1 MSTLN
6 AIKNLINQGDINE
19 AILALNNSLSDS
31 RFTDTQD
38 EIYYLLGN
46 AYRKL
51 GNWQQSLNHYQK
63 AIDINPNSPA
73 VNARKAVIDILEFYH
88 KDMYNQ

>member
-1 MSTLN
+1 MNRLDT
-6 AIKNLINQGDINE
+6 IKNLINQGDIE
-19 AILALNNSLSDS
+19 QAIKMLEEISSDEKLV
-31 RFTDTQD
+31 DIQD
-38 EIYYLLGN
+38 EVFYLLGN

-63 AIDINPNSPA
+63 AIEINPSSPA
-73 VNARKAVIDILEFYH
+73 IHARKAIIDILDFFH

>member
-1 MSTLN
+1 MKQLDIIRQLINEGEVTQ
-6 AIKNLINQGDINE
+6 AIKQLEILLLDEEYIN
-19 AILALNNSLSDS
+19 SH
-31 RFTDTQD
+31 D
-38 EIYYLLGN
+38 EVFYLLGN

-63 AIDINPNSPA
+63 AIDINPDNPA
-73 VNARKAVIDILEFYH
+73 LQAKQAVIDILEFFH